1 MKKVAI
7 TGSSGFLG
15 GYLNEYLKA
24 KGLTVIP
31 CSMRLLQGMS
41 QIQDYGQTPKADF
54 LIHLAEEADREK
66 VNKMGEAY
74 LDNATV
80 VLKILSRR
88 FRKGIIYSSS
98 RCCLW

>member
-1 MKKVAI
+1 MTTVAI
-7 TGSSGFLG
+7 TGAAGFLG
-15 GYLNEYLKA
+15 CYLNEYLKA
-24 KGLTVIP
+24 IGLTVIP
-31 CSMRLLQGMS
+31 YSRRLLPGMS

-88 FRKGIIYSSS
+88 FGKGIIYASS
-98 RCCLW
+98 RCRLW